1 MPTVAD
7 VIRSVMPQAVAL
19 GPAGQGEDRSVSW
32 VRVMRARVPAFDALE
47 DGDLVIV
54 PEGALAAMVHDAAE
68 AEHFAEELR
77 RAEVAAVVLLPQPE
91 ATAAPGGAGIAGRG
105 RPRRSS

>member
-19 GPAGQGEDRSVSW
+19 GPAGQGGDRSVSW

-47 DGDLVIV
+47 AGDLVIV
-54 PEGALAAMVHDAAE
+54 PEGALAPIVHEPAE
-68 AEHFAEELR
+68 AEHVVEGLR
-77 RAEVAAVVLLPQPE
+77 RAAVAAVVLLPQAE
-91 ATAAPGGAGIAGRG
+91 GTT
-105 RPRRSS
+105 RPV